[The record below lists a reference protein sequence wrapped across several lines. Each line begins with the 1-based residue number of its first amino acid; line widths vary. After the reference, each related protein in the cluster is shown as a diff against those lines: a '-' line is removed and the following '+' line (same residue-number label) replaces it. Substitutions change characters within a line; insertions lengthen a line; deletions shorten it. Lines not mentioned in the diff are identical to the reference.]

1 MTPPVQRDP
10 QPARPKPRTHWAWRL
25 IEALAGL
32 SLLAPLGLASLTLTG
47 SGHRWIDILAQ
58 FTAPALSA
66 TILVT
71 VVIAVIRLW
80 RPAVLGLLTTALLVL
95 AVWPQ
100 AFPPTP
106 PARAGATEVRLYSA
120 NVFYM
125 NTDIER
131 MRASIAEANPDIV
144 VLIELSIDTT
154 GRIDRLL
161 EGYPH
166 RLEATPMDRTRGPA
180 RSLIASRYPLTP
192 VATYDDVLNDVAA
205 TVQTPLGPVH
215 VMGVHLTR
223 PWPYQ
228 FQYGQIIQVQR
239 LTELR
244 RQLTGPLIVAGDFN
258 SVSSA
263 RIGRQMRDEAG
274 LIAAPARVGTW
285 PSALPPVFGIT
296 IDQVYRSP
304 ELTFTHRRLGLPT
317 GSDHRPVVTTFTLAE

>member
-1 MTPPVQRDP
+1 
-10 QPARPKPRTHWAWRL
+10 
-25 IEALAGL
+25 
-32 SLLAPLGLASLTLTG
+32 
-47 SGHRWIDILAQ
+47 
-58 FTAPALSA
+58 
-66 TILVT
+66 
-71 VVIAVIRLW
+71 
-80 RPAVLGLLTTALLVL
+80 
-95 AVWPQ
+95 
-100 AFPPTP
+100 
-106 PARAGATEVRLYSA
+106 
-120 NVFYM
+120 
-125 NTDIER
+125 
-131 MRASIAEANPDIV
+131 
-144 VLIELSIDTT
+144 
-154 GRIDRLL
+154 
-161 EGYPH
+161 
-166 RLEATPMDRTRGPA
+166 MDQTRGPA

-205 TVQTPLGPVH
+205 TVQTPIGPVH

-244 RQLTGPLIVAGDFN
+244 RQLNGPLIVAGDFN

-304 ELTFTHRRLGLPT
+304 ELTFTSRRLGLPT

>member
-1 MTPPVQRDP
+1 MTSPVQRAP
-10 QPARPKPRTHWAWRL
+10 SPRRHWAWHL
-25 IEALAGL
+25 VEALAAL
-32 SLLAPLGLASLTLTG
+32 SLLAPLGLAILTLTG

-66 TILVT
+66 TVLVT
-71 VVIAVIRLW
+71 VLIALVRLW
-80 RPAVLGLLTTALLVL
+80 RPVLLGLMTTALLAL

-100 AFPPTP
+100 WFPPTP
-106 PARAGATEVRLYSA
+106 TARPEAAEVRMYSA

-131 MRASIAEANPDIV
+131 MRASIAEADPDIV

-161 EGYPH
+161 EGYPY
-166 RLEATPMDRTRGPA
+166 RLEATPLDQTRGPA

-244 RQLTGPLIVAGDFN
+244 RQLNGPLIVAGDFN

-285 PSALPPVFGIT
+285 PGALPPVFGIT